1 MSFDV
6 NRKQLLLE
14 LFIDVGARLRIFNT
28 LANLIDILQGDID
41 SLLRVASQRSIV
53 TLIST
58 LEYAATIRSLMQMRA
73 HAPAVIA
80 VFNGGHALRNAHCY
94 ALVYKSSNY
103 MTVDH
108 AGRTA
113 LLLFEC
119 ANRVITTSA
128 RRAHARL
135 ISSELRFR
143 LYCPTRVPETRLSFP
158 PGVIA
163 SLNAQIIPIV
173 FFRVSLYPG
182 REGGRV
188 SYRYACC
195 ALAACLVQFIDPSRC
210 NTPFSF
216 RVARVIK
223 YAKCLHYCNTVAST
237 NEGNLE
243 TGKF

>member
-1 MSFDV
+1 MSGQGCGYSIPS
-6 NRKQLLLE
+6 R
-14 LFIDVGARLRIFNT
+14 
-28 LANLIDILQGDID
+28 NLIDILQGDID
-41 SLLRVASQRSIV
+41 SPLRVASQRSIV

-108 AGRTA
+108 AGRAA

-119 ANRVITTSA
+119 ANPRHYDVR

-135 ISSELRFR
+135 ISTELRFR

-173 FFRVSLYPG
+173 FFRVSLYPPG
-182 REGGRV
+182 RGEGGRRGRV

-195 ALAACLVQFIDPSRC
+195 ALAACLVQFIDSSRC

-223 YAKCLHYCNTVAST
+223 YAKCLHYCNTFAST
-237 NEGNLE
+237 NEENFE
-243 TGKF
+243 TGKV